1 MNLKYFIL
9 LIIGTFGYAQNSAI
23 DSLNNLPYSH
33 KIQNAEHLIPLYLKN
48 AKSANK
54 LHYPIGEASSYSN
67 LALIYYY
74 QGKYSLQVENSLK
87 ALRLFE
93 TANALDKLALEY
105 AEFGYRVKRRDFNL
119 AMRYMNKG
127 KTLAEKINDTVSL
140 LSIYN
145 NYGVLKEMKNELD
158 SALFF
163 YRKGLSLKKIVKD
176 SVGIPYSLNAIAGV
190 YILQNRFS
198 DAKIL
203 YNEALLR
210 RQKINDGVGIAENY
224 DYLGDLYRMQNE
236 NRKALESYQ
245 NALELALKYNYI
257 DLISGIYKSI
267 SETNEK
273 LGNLPEAFTNFKKYE
288 QFKDSLTNKETN
300 SKIAELEVR
309 FDTNNKEKLL
319 IQNKNLLL
327 QKEAEARRKNYIVI
341 MLVVFLIFVALIARL
356 LYRQQVFKN
365 KQQQQEHELKSAITQ
380 IETQNKL
387 HEQRLLI
394 SRDLHD
400 NIGSQL
406 TFIISSVDNIT
417 YAFDLKNSKL
427 DSKLQSISS
436 FARETILELRDT
448 IWVLN
453 TTNMTLEDLRSRIL
467 NFIEKA
473 QSAKEHISFVFVI
486 DSNLNAITFSALSGM
501 NVYRIIQESV
511 NNALKYAH
519 AHVIRIEV
527 NDIGNEIEISIHDDG
542 IGFDQQNFEPGNGLQ
557 NMSKRIA
564 ELNGN
569 IKVISAPNDGT
580 QVIATFPKP

>member
-9 LIIGTFGYAQNSAI
+9 LIFWTFGYAQNPAI
-23 DSLNNLPYSH
+23 DSLNNLPYNH
-33 KIQNAEHLIPLYLKN
+33 KIQNAERLIPLYSDNSK
-48 AKSANK
+48 AANK
-54 LHYPIGEASSYSN
+54 LHYLIGEASSYSN

-74 QGKYSLQVENSLK
+74 KGKYSLQVENSLK
-87 ALRLFE
+87 AVRLFE

-163 YRKGLSLKKIVKD
+163 YRKGLSLKTIVRD

-198 DAKIL
+198 DAKRL

-210 RQKINDGVGIAENY
+210 RRKINDGVGIAENY
-224 DYLGDLYRMQNE
+224 YYLGDLYRMQNE
-236 NRKALESYQ
+236 NEKALESYQ

-267 SETNEK
+267 SETHEK
-273 LGNLPEAFTNFKKYE
+273 LGNLPEAFSNFKKYG
-288 QFKDSLTNKETN
+288 QYKDSLSNKETN

-309 FDTNNKEKLL
+309 FDTNNKEKLI
-319 IQNKNLLL
+319 IQNQNLLL

-365 KQQQQEHELKSAITQ
+365 KQQLQEHELKSAITQ

-436 FARETILELRDT
+436 FARDTILELRDT

-473 QSAKEHISFVFVI
+473 QSAKEYISFVFVI
-486 DSNLNAITFSALSGM
+486 DSKLNAITFSALSGM

-511 NNALKYAH
+511 NNAIKYAH

-527 NDIGNEIEISIHDDG
+527 NDNGNEIEIGIQDDG
-542 IGFDQQNFEPGNGLQ
+542 IGFDQHNFEPGNGLQ

-569 IKVISAPNDGT
+569 IKIISAPNEGT
-580 QVIATFPKP
+580 QVSATFPKP